1 MENNLKTKKVA
12 LVHDYLL
19 GIGGAER
26 VLKVLHEMFPDA
38 PIYVV
43 VYDKKFVHEFLDNAT
58 VRGSFL
64 QKLPGFLRRRYKYFS
79 LLIPTAVEQIDLSE
93 FDIVISSCSAFCKGV
108 ITRPDTVHI
117 SYCHTPTRFL
127 WDWTHPYVRSMD
139 TGRIK
144 NMATRIVLH
153 FLRLWDQQ
161 AAQRVDYF
169 VANSKHVAARIRKY
183 YGRDAEVIYP
193 PVRCGERGIDF
204 LAHSRPASAG
214 LRGSGCFAPSGTMP
228 KQPSNPLESNAPLSG
243 NSYYLIV
250 SQLRPYKQIDVAIE
264 AFRKLGFPL
273 VIIGSGDDRKR
284 LQSLAGGCSN
294 ITFLGVQRDEVVA
307 SYYKNCKALIFPGE
321 EDFGMTMVEAMSFG
335 KPVLAL
341 RRGGAKEIVIE
352 GATGE
357 FFDESHHVVLAD
369 GLRRLINNYDRY
381 SPTLIRKRAEKFLR
395 ERFTQELLEFIE
407 KRCTIK

>member
-1 MENNLKTKKVA
+1 MKKVA

-26 VLKVLHEMFPDA
+26 VLKVLHEMFPEA
-38 PIYVV
+38 PIYTV
-43 VYDKKFVHEFLDNAT
+43 VYDKKFVREFLGNAV

-127 WDWTHPYVRSMD
+127 WDWTHPYIRSID

-144 NMATRIVLH
+144 NMATRIILH

-169 VANSKHVAARIRKY
+169 VANSKHVAARIKKY
-183 YGRDAEVIYP
+183 YGKEARVIYP
-193 PVRCGERGIDF
+193 PVEGGGRV
-204 LAHSRPASAG
+204 
-214 LRGSGCFAPSGTMP
+214 
-228 KQPSNPLESNAPLSG
+228 ESNTVLLGTRSP
-243 NSYYLIV
+243 YFLIV
-250 SQLRPYKQIDVAIE
+250 SQLRLYKQIDVAIE
-264 AFRKLGFPL
+264 AFKKLGFPL
-273 VIIGSGDDRKR
+273 VIIGQGSDKKR

-294 ITFLGVQRDEVVA
+294 ITFLGVQPDEVVM

-352 GATGE
+352 GATGA
-357 FFDESHHVVLAD
+357 FFDEPHHVVLAD

-381 SPTLIRKRAEKFLR
+381 SPTLIRKRAEKFSR
-395 ERFTQELLEFIE
+395 ERFAQELLEFIE

>member
-1 MENNLKTKKVA
+1 MRKVA

-26 VLKVLHEMFPDA
+26 VLKVLHEMFPEA
-38 PIYVV
+38 PIYTV
-43 VYDKKFVHEFLDNAT
+43 VYDKKFVREFLGNAT

-93 FDIVISSCSAFCKGV
+93 FDVVISSCSAFCKGV

-127 WDWTHPYVRSMD
+127 WDWTHPYVRSLD
-139 TGRIK
+139 AGRIK
-144 NMATRIVLH
+144 NMVAGLVLH

-161 AAQRVDYF
+161 AARRVDYF
-169 VANSKHVAARIRKY
+169 IANSKHVAARIKKY
-183 YGRDAEVIYP
+183 YGEEARVIYP
-193 PVRCGERGIDF
+193 PAASLGKGIFTDR
-204 LAHSRPASAG
+204 LYLNGSNDPGASTSQRKY
-214 LRGSGCFAPSGTMP
+214 LPPDSSEDYF
-228 KQPSNPLESNAPLSG
+228 
-243 NSYYLIV
+243 LIV

-264 AFRKLGFPL
+264 AFVKLGFPL
-273 VIIGSGDDRKR
+273 VIIGSGSDRKR
-284 LQSLAGGCSN
+284 LQSLAGGCNS
-294 ITFLGVQRDEVVA
+294 ITFLGRQPDDVVT
-307 SYYKNCKALIFPGE
+307 SYYENCKALIFPGE

-357 FFDESHHVVLAD
+357 FFDEPHHVVLAD
-369 GLRRLINNYDRY
+369 GLRRLISNYDRY
-381 SPTLIRKRAEKFLR
+381 SPILIRKRAEKFSR
-395 ERFTQELLEFIE
+395 ERFTTELLEFIE
-407 KRCTIK
+407 KRCTMEWRHA

>member
-1 MENNLKTKKVA
+1 MKKVA

-26 VLKVLHEMFPDA
+26 VLKVLHEMFPEA
-38 PIYVV
+38 PIYTV
-43 VYDKKFVHEFLDNAT
+43 VYDKKFVREFLGNAV

-127 WDWTHPYVRSMD
+127 WDWTHPYIRSMG

-144 NMATRIVLH
+144 NMATRIILH

-169 VANSKHVAARIRKY
+169 VANSKHVAARIKKY
-183 YGRDAEVIYP
+183 YGKEARVIYP
-193 PVRCGERGIDF
+193 PVEGGGRV
-204 LAHSRPASAG
+204 
-214 LRGSGCFAPSGTMP
+214 
-228 KQPSNPLESNAPLSG
+228 ESNTVLLGTRSP
-243 NSYYLIV
+243 YFLIV
-250 SQLRPYKQIDVAIE
+250 SQLRLYKQIDVAIE
-264 AFRKLGFPL
+264 AFKKLGFPL
-273 VIIGSGDDRKR
+273 VIIGQGSDKKR

-294 ITFLGVQRDEVVA
+294 ITFLGVQSDEVVT

-357 FFDESHHVVLAD
+357 FFDEPHHVVLAD

-381 SPTLIRKRAEKFLR
+381 SPTLIRKRAEKFSR
-395 ERFTQELLEFIE
+395 ERFAQELLEFIE

>member
-1 MENNLKTKKVA
+1 MSNDLKSKKVA

-38 PIYVV
+38 PIYTV
-43 VYDKKFVHEFLDNAT
+43 VYDKKFVREFLGNAV

-79 LLIPTAVEQIDLSE
+79 FLIPTAVEQIDVSE
-93 FDIVISSCSAFCKGV
+93 FDVVISSCSSFCKGV

-117 SYCHTPTRFL
+117 CYCHTPTRFL

-139 TGRIK
+139 AGRIR
-144 NMATRIVLH
+144 NILTRVVLH

-169 VANSKHVAARIRKY
+169 IANSKHVAARIKKY
-183 YGRDAEVIYP
+183 YGKEAEVIYP
-193 PVRCGERGIDF
+193 PVDKLPITDYRLPITDD
-204 LAHSRPASAG
+204 
-214 LRGSGCFAPSGTMP
+214 
-228 KQPSNPLESNAPLSG
+228 
-243 NSYYLIV
+243 YYLIV
-250 SQLRPYKQIDVAIE
+250 SQLRPYKQIDIAIE
-264 AFRKLGFPL
+264 AFKKLGFPL
-273 VIIGSGDDRKR
+273 VIIGQGSDRKR
-284 LQSLAGGCSN
+284 LQSLAGDCGN
-294 ITFLGVQRDEVVA
+294 ITFLGVQPDEVVT

-321 EDFGMTMVEAMSFG
+321 EDFGMTMVEAMSLG

-341 RRGGAKEIVIE
+341 RVGGAKEIVLE

-357 FFDESHHVVLAD
+357 FFDEPHHVVLAD
-369 GLRRLINNYDRY
+369 GLRRLISNYDRY
-381 SPTLIRKRAEKFLR
+381 SPNLIQKRAEKFSR
-395 ERFTQELLEFIE
+395 ERFAQELLEFIE
-407 KRCTIK
+407 KRCTIKW